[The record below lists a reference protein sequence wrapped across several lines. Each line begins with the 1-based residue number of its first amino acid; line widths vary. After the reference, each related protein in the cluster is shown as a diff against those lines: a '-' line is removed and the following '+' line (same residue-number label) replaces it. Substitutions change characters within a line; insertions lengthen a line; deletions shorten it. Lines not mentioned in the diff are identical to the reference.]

1 MTYLRN
7 TLFTLALL
15 FTTVAL
21 GPQGADAQSQKLTLD
36 GEFDYATAPDSPS
49 LSVGGAITVEA
60 WIKHDGQSDEDA
72 YILHKF
78 DDGDQNGYFLRLVG
92 QGEEVPIKFFHKDYP
107 VDEAITS
114 DAGIPQDRWTHV
126 AVAYDGNTISL
137 YLNGKLDNQISDD
150 TGIGDGKTP
159 LQLGTNAAGND
170 NFFSGQL
177 DEIRIWNTA
186 RSALEI
192 KENRFSELAGDENGL
207 VAYYP
212 FGAGNP
218 NADQGGGNDL
228 TFQGDASAEA
238 RDVFPVP
245 PDLYVEN
252 EGSEQVSLRWEERT
266 GLNDANAASSF
277 NLHRS
282 PPTGL
287 DGRAQIAQ
295 SSASEAPTH
304 TATALSNG
312 KTYFWEVTSVDSE
325 GRESDYSPLI
335 TGTPHDGNEPE
346 FPMKG
351 GAALSLDGDKDYA
364 TVGDRPS
371 LSFVGDDNKS
381 LTVEAWIKHDGQSD
395 EDAYILHKRDGDAGG
410 NGYRLRLVGQGE
422 EVPVQFIHED
432 GSLDA
437 EITSDAGIPEDRWTH
452 VAVAYDGNTMSL
464 YLNGKLDKQVDDSYG
479 IGDSRTPLQLGTNA
493 AGNDN
498 FFSGQIDEVR
508 IWDDA
513 RTQQQIQDHYQQEL
527 TGSEEDLR
535 AYWRFNDA
543 GKGARQGK
551 SIGFATRHADAV
563 LEGDATLSAPGALP
577 LPPRVYARASDATAK
592 LTWSERNQGEASEF
606 TAYRFTGSTS
616 QALATQSASNTSYTD
631 TGISNATDY
640 TYRVTTLNAQ
650 GQESD
655 YAHPAP
661 VTPAPRPLGNALS
674 LDGDKDYGTV
684 GDRPSLSFVGED
696 NKSLTVEAW
705 IKRDGQSDEDAY
717 ILHKRDG
724 TTGGTGYRL
733 RLVGQGE
740 EVPVQ
745 FIHEDGSLDA
755 EITSDAGI
763 PEDRWTHVAVAYDGN
778 TMSLYLNGKLDKQV
792 DDSYGIGDSR
802 TPLQLGTNAAG
813 NDNFFSGQID
823 EVRIWDDAR
832 TKQQILQHYR
842 RELVG
847 NEQALLGYWRFNETP
862 GTSVARAAAER
873 PKTVSLSGDADFTD
887 SAIETQE
894 ALSAKTV
901 ASDEAVDFGPTG
913 AAADFA
919 GTSGSGTV
927 IAEKF
932 DSTPETPQGIS
943 QENISDYRFAF
954 RADGDLEF
962 GDDTEVRFDA
972 STLDG
977 VNTPS
982 DVTIYKRSEQ
992 GEGSFTTLPTT
1003 YDADAGELV
1012 VTTGSFSEFVLAS
1025 DSEPLPVEMAGF
1037 EGTTVEEN
1045 RVRLTWQTTSET
1057 NNAGFEVQRRAGER
1071 GSWTEVGFV
1080 ESKAAGG
1087 TTSEAMSY
1095 QFEDADL
1102 PYAAD
1107 KLAYRLRQVD
1117 VDGSESLSDRVTIQ
1131 RTVDEVELLGTFPN
1145 PARTQTTVQFAVPG
1159 QQKVAL
1165 KLYDVMGR
1173 EVRTLARGPQ
1183 EGRTEMQVGLS
1194 GLPSGIYFLRLQ
1206 AGGTTKT
1213 QKMTVVR

>member
-7 TLFTLALL
+7 TLLTLALL

-21 GPQGADAQSQKLTLD
+21 VPQGADAQSQKLTLD

-72 YILHKF
+72 YILHKREGG
-78 DDGDQNGYFLRLVG
+78 DGAGYSLGLVG
-92 QGEEVPIKFFHKDYP
+92 QGEEVTVQFTYA
-107 VDEAITS
+107 EGSARNETITS
-114 DAGIPQDRWTHV
+114 QAGVSVNRWTHV
-126 AVAYDGNTISL
+126 AVAYDGNAMSL
-137 YLNGKLDNQISDD
+137 YLNGKLDKQIGDD
-150 TGIGDGKTP
+150 KGIGDSATS

-252 EGSEQVSLRWEERT
+252 EGNGQVSLRWEERT

-351 GAALSLDGDKDYA
+351 GAALSLDGDLDYA

-371 LSFVGDDNKS
+371 LSFVGEDNKS
-381 LTVEAWIKHDGQSD
+381 LTIEAWIKHDGQSD
-395 EDAYILHKRDGDAGG
+395 EDAYILHKREGGDGAGYSLG
-410 NGYRLRLVGQGE
+410 LVGQGE
-422 EVPVQFIHED
+422 EVTVQFTYAE
-432 GSLDA
+432 GSA
-437 EITSDAGIPEDRWTH
+437 RNETITSQAGVSVNRWTH
-452 VAVAYDGNTMSL
+452 VAVAYDGNAMSL
-464 YLNGKLDKQVDDSYG
+464 YLNGKLDKQIGYDRG
-479 IGDSRTPLQLGTNA
+479 IEDGKTPLQFGTNA
-493 AGNDN
+493 AGNGN
-498 FFSGQIDEVR
+498 FFSGRIDEVR

-513 RTQQQIQDHYQQEL
+513 RTKQQIQDHYQQEL
-527 TGSEEDLR
+527 TGSEEDLQ

-543 GKGARQGK
+543 GKGVRQGK

-631 TGISNATDY
+631 TRISYATDY
-640 TYRVTTLNAQ
+640 TYKVTTLNAQ

-655 YAHPAP
+655 YSHPAP
-661 VTPAPRPLGNALS
+661 VTPAPRPFRNALS

-696 NKSLTVEAW
+696 NKSLTIEAW
-705 IKRDGQSDEDAY
+705 IKHDGQSDEDAY
-717 ILHKRDG
+717 ILHKREGGDG
-724 TTGGTGYRL
+724 AGYSL
-733 RLVGQGE
+733 GLVGQGE
-740 EVPVQ
+740 EVTVQ
-745 FIHEDGSLDA
+745 FTYAEGSA
-755 EITSDAGI
+755 RNETITSQAGVSVN
-763 PEDRWTHVAVAYDGN
+763 RWTHVAVAYDGN
-778 TMSLYLNGKLDKQV
+778 AMSLYLNGKLDKQIGY
-792 DDSYGIGDSR
+792 DRGIEDGK
-802 TPLQLGTNAAG
+802 TPLQFGTNAAG
-813 NDNFFSGQID
+813 NGNFFSGRID

-832 TKQQILQHYR
+832 TASEILRHYR

-873 PKTVSLSGDADFTD
+873 PKTVSLSGDADFNY
-887 SAIETQE
+887 SPIETQE

-954 RADGDLEF
+954 RAGGDLEF

-1037 EGTTVEEN
+1037 EGAFTEGG
-1045 RVRLTWQTTSET
+1045 VRLTWQTTSET

-1145 PARTQTTVQFAVPG
+1145 PARAQTTVQFAVPG

-1183 EGRTEMQVGLS
+1183 EGRTEMQVALS
-1194 GLPSGIYFLRLQ
+1194 DLSSGIYFLRLQ